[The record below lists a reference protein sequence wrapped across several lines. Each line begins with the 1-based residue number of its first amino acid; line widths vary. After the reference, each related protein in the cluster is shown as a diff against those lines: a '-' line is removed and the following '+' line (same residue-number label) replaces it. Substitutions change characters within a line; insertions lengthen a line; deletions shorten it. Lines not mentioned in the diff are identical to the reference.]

1 MVLLE
6 RSAVQSEGCR
16 FCRKV
21 TVLLVVMF
29 RAQISAFLAL
39 PCFVY
44 EIERGPQSPSAA
56 PSQWSRRLCP
66 ALPSF

>member
-44 EIERGPQSPSAA
+44 EIERGP
-56 PSQWSRRLCP
+56 
-66 ALPSF
+66 